1 LHWFPAAAFLSLRR
15 VEVAEEDGRA
25 HTAHVDPAQD
35 RLGTPTYEYQL
46 GHAAE
51 LELTDSVP
59 VDDPQPEADFPAVV
73 HSSTREAGFMPLVC
87 NMTNCAPNRGAL
99 VRKAQRVAEKRHPY
113 ATREK
118 FLLGRRAA
126 PDYSRRMSTTR
137 MASALVGAIGIAIAA
152 GVGYLLHKEA
162 RQRSEAQR
170 GGDDRAGSHRR
181 ARARAEDAFGRGR
194 LEGRGQPARGA
205 RAGTTPELVQ
215 DTEPYLVGVREILRR
230 RTDASRLEQKAAKSR
245 AALVAHMS
253 RSERRDTPWIRA
265 AMDLKKQVE
274 RDHFDLDVQLM
285 ALSDLLGSLPEAN
298 KRLAPHVQA
307 SLLLEDAKRRSA
319 RDAVLAEAKRARD
332 ELGQGQSPPQV

>member
-1 LHWFPAAAFLSLRR
+1 
-15 VEVAEEDGRA
+15 
-25 HTAHVDPAQD
+25 
-35 RLGTPTYEYQL
+35 
-46 GHAAE
+46 
-51 LELTDSVP
+51 
-59 VDDPQPEADFPAVV
+59 
-73 HSSTREAGFMPLVC
+73 
-87 NMTNCAPNRGAL
+87 
-99 VRKAQRVAEKRHPY
+99 
-113 ATREK
+113 
-118 FLLGRRAA
+118 
-126 PDYSRRMSTTR
+126 

-162 RQRSEAQR
+162 RQRSEAHSVVTIVQGATIELER
-170 GGDDRAGSHRR
+170 GLKMPS
-181 ARARAEDAFGRGR
+181 AEAVAKVEESLRVAQSWHDPG
-194 LEGRGQPARGA
+194 
-205 RAGTTPELVQ
+205 LVQ

-230 RTDASRLEQKAAKSR
+230 RTDASHLEQKAAKSR

-307 SLLLEDAKRRSA
+307 SLLLEDSKRRSA

-332 ELGQGQSPPQV
+332 ELDKVRVLLRYN